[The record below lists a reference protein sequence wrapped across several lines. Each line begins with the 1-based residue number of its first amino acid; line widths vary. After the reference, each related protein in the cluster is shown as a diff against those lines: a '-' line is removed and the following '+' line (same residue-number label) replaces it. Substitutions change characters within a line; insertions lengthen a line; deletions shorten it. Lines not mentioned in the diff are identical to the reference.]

1 MIPDPISDI
10 RDLLLADSGVAA
22 LAGARV
28 YHSELP
34 ADQSQGMP
42 VKTVVL
48 AQVGGPGRAKR
59 TNLRRIHLDT
69 ICYGETLYESQ
80 QLHDAVREA
89 LEELARP
96 SSSIKTIETI
106 SEGQNARDPLKQ
118 WPVCFAT
125 YSVLMSIAV

>member
-1 MIPDPISDI
+1 MAPDPIADI
-10 RDLLLADSGVAA
+10 RALLLADTDVEA
-22 LAGARV
+22 LVGERV

-34 ADQSQGMP
+34 ATESQSMP

-48 AQVGGPGRAKR
+48 AQVGGPGRAKT

-80 QLHDAVREA
+80 QLHDAVREV
-89 LEELARP
+89 LEDLART
-96 SSSIKTIETI
+96 SNSIKTIEI
-106 SEGQNARDPLKQ
+106 VSEGQNGRDPLKQ

-125 YSVLMSIAV
+125 YTVLTTITV